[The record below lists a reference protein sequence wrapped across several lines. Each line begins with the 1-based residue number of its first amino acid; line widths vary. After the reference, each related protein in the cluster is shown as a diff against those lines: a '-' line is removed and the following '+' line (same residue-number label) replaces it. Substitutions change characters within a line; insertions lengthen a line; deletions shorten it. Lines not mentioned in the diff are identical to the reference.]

1 MPTRPFDFTG
11 AQGQRL
17 SGRLDLPDGPAR
29 AYALFAHCFTCAKSS
44 LAATHVSRALAG
56 LGVGTL
62 RFDFTG
68 LGASE
73 GTFADAAFS
82 GDVADLHAGARAMA
96 AAGIG
101 PSLLIGHSLG
111 GAAALAAA
119 GDMAGVTAVAVI
131 AAPFRAEHVTGL
143 FGEGL
148 AKVLEAGEA
157 EVDLGGRPFRI
168 KRSLVDDLR
177 AQDPKDRIGKLR
189 RALLILHSPV
199 DQVVGVENA
208 TEIFLAAR
216 HPKSFV
222 SLDHAD
228 HLLTRPEDGRYAAGV
243 IAAWAGRYLPVPVVE
258 TLPADEGV
266 RVETTGAGKFQV
278 SVQVGPTRFLADEP
292 LEVGGLGSGPT
303 PYELVSAGLGA
314 CTAMTLRLYAEQ
326 KAWPLTG
333 VSVKVTHS
341 KAKDHAPADV
351 FAREIALE
359 GPLDGEQKTRLLG
372 IADKCPVHR
381 TLEAGSRVETALAG
395 AADDL
400 PPDED
405 PAEHEREM
413 ERTCAEAG

>member
-1 MPTRPFDFTG
+1 MPTKTFDFTG

-17 SGRLDLPDGPAR
+17 SGRLDLPEGPVR

-44 LAATHVSRALAG
+44 LAATHVSRALAA

-73 GTFADAAFS
+73 GTFADAGFS
-82 GDVADLHAGARAMA
+82 GDVADLHAAAQAMA

-119 GDMAGVTAVAVI
+119 GDMAGVTAVATI
-131 AAPFRAEHVTGL
+131 AAPFKAEHVTRQ
-143 FGEGL
+143 FGAGL
-148 AKVLEAGEA
+148 AKVLEEGEA
-157 EVDLGGRPFRI
+157 AVDLGGRPFRI
-168 KRSLVDDLR
+168 KRSFLEDLQ

-189 RALLILHSPV
+189 RALLVLHSPV

-208 TEIFLAAR
+208 AEIFLAAR

-222 SLDHAD
+222 CLDHAD
-228 HLLTRPEDGRYAAGV
+228 HLLTRPEDGRYAASV
-243 IAAWAGRYLPVPVVE
+243 IAAWAGRYLPIPVVE

-266 RVETTGAGKFQV
+266 RVATTGAGKFQV
-278 SVQVGPTRFLADEP
+278 SVQAGPTRFLADEP
-292 LEVGGLGSGPT
+292 KEVGGLGSGPT

-314 CTAMTLRLYAEQ
+314 CTAITLRLYADQ

-333 VSVKVTHS
+333 VSVKVMHC
-341 KAKDHAPADV
+341 KVKDRTPADV
-351 FAREIALE
+351 FAREITLE
-359 GPLDGEQKTRLLG
+359 GPLDGAQQTRLME
-372 IADKCPVHR
+372 IAEKCPVHR

-400 PPDED
+400 PRDED
-405 PAEHEREM
+405 PAEHAREVQ
-413 ERTCAEAG
+413 RTCVEAG